1 MISREVQN
9 SSVISVVVADDHP
22 IIRDGVTAILRAQD
36 GFTVVGEAAN
46 GLEAVELWRIHHP
59 RITLMDLSMPVMDG
73 VAAIELIRAEDPK
86 ALIIILT
93 TYDGEADIYRGVSAG
108 AKGYVL
114 KDVPRTELVHCLRTV
129 HRGEVYIPASIV
141 ERLATHVS
149 TEALTGR
156 EVEVLA
162 LVAEG
167 VNNRDIGS
175 KLFISE
181 GTVKSHIKSILAKL
195 DATSRTEAVAIAG
208 RRGLLRR

>member
-1 MISREVQN
+1 MTER
-9 SSVISVVVADDHP
+9 VIPKDAVITVLIADDHS
-22 IIRDGVTAILRAQD
+22 IIRDGVASILRSQE
-36 GFTVVGEAAN
+36 GFTIVGEAAD
-46 GLEAVELWRIHHP
+46 GLEAVNLWRIHRP
-59 RITLMDLSMPVMDG
+59 RITLMDLSMPLMNG
-73 VAAIELIRAEDPK
+73 VRAIEAIRQEDPT

-93 TYDGEADIYRGVSAG
+93 TYDGEADIYRGISAG
-108 AKGYVL
+108 AKGYLL

-129 HRGEVYIPASIV
+129 DGGGVYLPASIV

-149 TEALTGR
+149 TDALTGR
-156 EVEVLA
+156 EVEVLG

-167 VNNRDIGS
+167 VNNRDIAT